1 MTATRTAATVVV
13 DNDEETTVSDRIGWV
28 GLGGMGRP
36 MAANVAR
43 AGFDLTVCD
52 LRPEPVAEL
61 VGLGAAAAHDAVATA
76 AAADVLLVS
85 LPGRAA
91 SEEVA
96 AAVFAATPRP
106 AVYVELSTLAPKV
119 MQAMAAQ
126 AEEAGVAFVDAP
138 VSGNVRAR
146 NEGTLAVMAGGDP
159 AAFERAR
166 PVLDTIGANVFHL
179 GPVGAGS
186 VAKVSNNLIGLTNL
200 VTAMEGL
207 LLGARNGLEVEQ
219 LREVI
224 MTASGA
230 GPSVLG
236 VAHQHRTRRYR
247 ESTTPNAALRIVVKD
262 LELAVELAREV
273 GLPVRC
279 AEAAL
284 ASFRAAAA
292 AGLGEAEMFALLDHL
307 ESVHLT

>member
-1 MTATRTAATVVV
+1 M
-13 DNDEETTVSDRIGWV
+13 SDRIGWV

-61 VGLGAAAAHDAVATA
+61 VGLGAASAPDAVTTA
-76 AAADVLLVS
+76 AAADVLFVS
-85 LPGRAA
+85 LPGRSA
-91 SEEVA
+91 SEAVA
-96 AAVFAATPRP
+96 AQVFAAEPRP
-106 AVYVELSTLAPKV
+106 SVYVELSTLAPKV
-119 MQAMAAQ
+119 MQAMATQ
-126 AEEAGVAFVDAP
+126 AEAAGVAFVDAP

-146 NEGTLAVMAGGDP
+146 NEGTLAVMAGGDT

-186 VAKVSNNLIGLTNL
+186 VAKISNNLIGLTNL

-207 LLGARNGLEVEQ
+207 LLGSRHGLEVEQ

-236 VAHQHRTRRYR
+236 VAHQYRTRRYR
-247 ESTTPNAALRIVVKD
+247 DVATPMAALRIVVKD
-262 LELAVELAREV
+262 LELAVELAQEV
-273 GLPVRC
+273 GLPVR
-279 AEAAL
+279 AAQGAL
-284 ASFRAAAA
+284 ASFQEAAA
-292 AGLGEAEMFALLDHL
+292 AGMGEQEMFALLDHL
-307 ESVHLT
+307 ERQPM